1 MPADEGFSCC
11 DLYFF
16 FSASFIFEK
25 IHMCSIEGSLVH
37 LHVQD
42 TGHGEEEEEED
53 ATIIKIRA
61 SAALKRNT
69 DAFLL

>member
-1 MPADEGFSCC
+1 MLSQDWQKC
-11 DLYFF
+11 L
-16 FSASFIFEK
+16 
-25 IHMCSIEGSLVH
+25 IEGSLVH

-42 TGHGEEEEEED
+42 TGHDEEEEEEED

-61 SAALKRNT
+61 SAALRENT

>member
-1 MPADEGFSCC
+1 M
-11 DLYFF
+11 
-16 FSASFIFEK
+16 
-25 IHMCSIEGSLVH
+25 VH

-42 TGHGEEEEEED
+42 TGHGEEKEEEEED

-61 SAALKRNT
+61 SAALRENT

>member
-1 MPADEGFSCC
+1 
-11 DLYFF
+11 
-16 FSASFIFEK
+16 
-25 IHMCSIEGSLVH
+25 MCSIEGSLVH